1 MFSRFRN
8 SGGIRKSINTRD
20 ANINNLD
27 LNNDNHVDYISVL
40 SYDQGQFYSIVLR
53 VAVSSTEFQDV
64 AVIEVSKNNSVEL
77 LCRSLGMRL
86 YMVEIIL
93 YSYNRTETPNPGY
106 TGNKTVVDK
115 SIIIQTP
122 LCMWI
127 IGPCCISLSPVFS
140 VYISPWHWGFYPI
153 YYVPWTPLRYYNYW
167 SLHYHYNRSMAR
179 KCTKKRH

>member
-1 MFSRFRN
+1 LFSQVENEAVALGLPGDNLNLYAVLDVFKIQKQWRN
-8 SGGIRKSINTRD
+8 SKEQFTRD

-64 AVIEVSKNNSVEL
+64 AVIEVSKIIRVEL

-93 YSYNRTETPNPGY
+93 
-106 TGNKTVVDK
+106 
-115 SIIIQTP
+115 
-122 LCMWI
+122 
-127 IGPCCISLSPVFS
+127 
-140 VYISPWHWGFYPI
+140 
-153 YYVPWTPLRYYNYW
+153 
-167 SLHYHYNRSMAR
+167 
-179 KCTKKRH
+179 

>member
-1 MFSRFRN
+1 VEEFERA
-8 SGGIRKSINTRD
+8 INTRD

-64 AVIEVSKNNSVEL
+64 AVEVSKNNSGRAIVQIIGDEALYGRDYIVEP
-77 LCRSLGMRL
+77 
-86 YMVEIIL
+86 
-93 YSYNRTETPNPGY
+93 SYNRTETPNPGY

-127 IGPCCISLSPVFS
+127 IGPLLHISFS
-140 VYISPWHWGFYPI
+140 SIFSLYFALALGFYPI

-167 SLHYHYNRSMAR
+167 IIIITTEVRIIEG
-179 KCTKKRH
+179 

>member
-1 MFSRFRN
+1 MFNGTIKITNHEKDNYKPLVLIMGFEFSSQVENEAVALGLPGDNLNLYAVLDVFKIQKQWRN
-8 SGGIRKSINTRD
+8 SKEQINTRD

-64 AVIEVSKNNSVEL
+64 AVIEVSKIIVEL

-93 YSYNRTETPNPGY
+93 
-106 TGNKTVVDK
+106 
-115 SIIIQTP
+115 
-122 LCMWI
+122 
-127 IGPCCISLSPVFS
+127 
-140 VYISPWHWGFYPI
+140 
-153 YYVPWTPLRYYNYW
+153 
-167 SLHYHYNRSMAR
+167 
-179 KCTKKRH
+179 